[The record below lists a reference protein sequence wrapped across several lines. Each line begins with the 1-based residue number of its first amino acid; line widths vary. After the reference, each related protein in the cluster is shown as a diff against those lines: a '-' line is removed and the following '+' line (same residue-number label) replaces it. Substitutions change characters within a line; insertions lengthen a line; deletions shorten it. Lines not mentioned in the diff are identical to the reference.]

1 MVLRPTTFG
10 PSKVTIIG
18 DPCLMGGVVA
28 ATEPLR
34 IAETVG
40 ETLTTLVT
48 FTSTPVDRIGGP
60 VTTEELVVVTPEE
73 LEVAANSSAVDVE
86 ISKRLGLLVVAK
98 AGFANVLEGER
109 ANPAMSGTCA
119 LIDEVIAKPA

>member
-1 MVLRPTTFG
+1 V
-10 PSKVTIIG
+10 
-18 DPCLMGGVVA
+18 GGVVA

-48 FTSTPVDRIGGP
+48 FTSTPVDRIGGS

-86 ISKRLGLLVVAK
+86 ISKRLGLLVVVAK
-98 AGFANVLEGER
+98 VGFANVLEGER
-109 ANPAMSGTCA
+109 ANPGMSGTCA